1 MLSHLDPQTD
11 HALLQFIMGL
21 GSIKSAWQRQYKDFG
36 HTKGDQY
43 SCLVFDNRG
52 IGESDKPLLRYS
64 TSEMAKDTLELIN
77 HVGWTSNRQLHVIGI
92 SMGGMIAQELALMIP
107 ARIAS
112 LSLVSTTASL
122 KNTVGF
128 FENLR
133 ARINLFVP
141 RPLDT
146 QLNNVAYNL
155 FTDEWL
161 PKPDGLE
168 YTKEP
173 FPTNRDRVMA
183 SELAKR
189 LNPNTMT
196 KFSFMTQALAA
207 AWHYKSPEQLMEL
220 AAEVGRDR
228 IMVVH
233 GGLDRMISFPNGQ
246 ALLEGLGGE
255 KSGITVK
262 FKMDMGHVIPI
273 EMRKDFNSWVEELVQ
288 KAEKLNERKA

>member
-1 MLSHLDPQTD
+1 
-11 HALLQFIMGL
+11 MGL

-36 HTKGDQY
+36 HKEGDKY

-52 IGESDKPLLRYS
+52 IGESDKPLLRY
-64 TSEMAKDTLELIN
+64 TTTEMAKDTLELID
-77 HVGWTSNRQLHVIGI
+77 HVGWMSQRQLHIIGI

-107 ARIAS
+107 SRIAS
-112 LSLVSTTASL
+112 LSLVSTTAAL

-133 ARINLFVP
+133 GRINLFVP

-161 PKPDGLE
+161 PKPDELE

-189 LNPNTMT
+189 LNPNTTTML
-196 KFSFMTQALAA
+196 SFVSQAIAA
-207 AWHYKSPEQLMEL
+207 GWHHKSPEQLERL
-220 AAEVGRDR
+220 GNQIGRER

-233 GGLDRMISFPNGQ
+233 GGKDRMIGFPNGV

-255 KSGITVK
+255 KSDVTVR
-262 FKMDMGHVIPI
+262 FEMEMGHVIPI
-273 EMRKDFNSWVEELVQ
+273 EMRKTFNMWVEELVQ
-288 KAEKLNERKA
+288 KAERLNEKAS

>member
-1 MLSHLDPQTD
+1 
-11 HALLQFIMGL
+11 MGL

-36 HTKGDQY
+36 HTQGDQY

-52 IGESDKPLLRYS
+52 IGESDKPMLRYS
-64 TSEMAKDTLELIN
+64 TSEMAKDTLELID
-77 HVGWTSNRQLHVIGI
+77 HVGWTSRRQLHVIGI

-107 ARIAS
+107 SRIAS
-112 LSLVSTTASL
+112 LSLVSTTAAL

-128 FENLR
+128 LENLK
-133 ARINLFVP
+133 ARIALFVP
-141 RPLDT
+141 KAVDT

-161 PKPDGLE
+161 PVPDELE
-168 YTKEP
+168 YTKDP

-183 SELAKR
+183 SELKKR
-189 LNPNTMT
+189 LDPNTMT
-196 KFSFMTQALAA
+196 FLSFTSQAMAA
-207 AWHYKSPEQLMEL
+207 GWHHKSPEQLRLL
-220 AAEVGRDR
+220 ADQIGRDR

-233 GGLDRMISFPNGQ
+233 GGKDRMISFANGE

-262 FKMDMGHVIPI
+262 FDMDMGHVFPI
-273 EMRKDFNSWVEELVQ
+273 ERRTEFHAWVEELVQ
-288 KAEKLNERKA
+288 KAEKLNANSL